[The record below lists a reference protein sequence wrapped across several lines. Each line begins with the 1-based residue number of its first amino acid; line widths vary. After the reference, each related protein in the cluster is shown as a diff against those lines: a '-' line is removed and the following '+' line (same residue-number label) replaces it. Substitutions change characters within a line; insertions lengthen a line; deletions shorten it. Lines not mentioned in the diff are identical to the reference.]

1 MAKFFIFRFIDTE
14 LSAVQQR
21 PTRWQSLS
29 GSIPWVCYERLM
41 KIDSEE
47 YINYFKTIFLREPDV
62 LRMVSHH
69 GDQSQLEVDKK
80 WVLFLNLI
88 Y

>member
-1 MAKFFIFRFIDTE
+1 MAKFIIFRFIDTE

-29 GSIPWVCYERLM
+29 GSIPCVCYECLM

-47 YINYFKTIFLREPDV
+47 YMNYFKMIFLREPDV